1 MKELKQRSTCPV
13 STSLDIFGD
22 KWTLL
27 ILRDMVFAGKST
39 YGEFLQS
46 AEKIATNVLADRLAV
61 LESQGI
67 LTKAVASDKRSK
79 FTYRLTEKGV
89 DTVPIIVELVLWG
102 SRHCPTDIAADLL
115 VELETGKETAVKKY
129 QQLAREKSLTQ

>member
-13 STSLDIFGD
+13 STALDILGD
-22 KWTLL
+22 KWSLL

-39 YGEFLQS
+39 YGEFVQS

-67 LTKAVASDKRSK
+67 LSKSVASDKKSK

-89 DTVPIIVELVLWG
+89 DTIPIIIALVQWG
-102 SRHCPTDIAADLL
+102 SKHGSTVVDPGLME
-115 VELETGKETAVKKY
+115 ELEAGKDAAVERY
-129 QQLAREKSLTQ
+129 QRLAREKALA